1 MMKGFKTVLCLAGAV
16 ISLAVLPMSGE
27 GAEES
32 THVSVTDTGGASGHL
47 RINKIS
53 YVGFGE
59 KVLKKSANSYYA
71 STDLV
76 LEIEDSRTTN
86 SPWQLNLKLS
96 PFVNEKNEQL
106 KGISYHLGIGKVSG
120 NQQTVTGE
128 EYSSASNTEGDEFS
142 KVLISKGTEKGIFT
156 YTIKAADI
164 WLYIPPQQP
173 QGNFQS
179 EKTWLLVD
187 SI

>member
-1 MMKGFKTVLCLAGAV
+1 MRGFKTILCLVSAAL
-16 ISLAVLPMSGE
+16 SLAALPMSGE

-32 THVSVTDTGGASGHL
+32 THVSVTDTERPSGYL

-53 YVGFGE
+53 NVSFGE
-59 KVLKKSANSYYA
+59 KVLRKSADNYYA

-96 PFVNEKNEQL
+96 PFINEKNERL

-120 NQQTVTGE
+120 NQRTVTGE
-128 EYSSASNTEGDEFS
+128 EYSSAGNTEGDEFS
-142 KVLISKGTEKGIFT
+142 KVLISEGTEKGIFT